1 MNLSF
6 EAKEHGRLREFV
18 TALTKKRGQSK
29 KALTEMVNLV
39 MKLVQATERVE
50 KLRTLEMLREV
61 TEGKLF
67 LEARP
72 LSRPNVGRVCPLHTH
87 LLRNAH

>member
-6 EAKEHGRLREFV
+6 EAKEYRRLREFV

-29 KALTEMVNLV
+29 KAMIEMVGLV
-39 MKLVQATERVE
+39 MKLVTPIERTE
-50 KLRTLEMLREV
+50 KLQTLEMLRAV

-67 LEARP
+67 LEVRISSYGP
-72 LSRPNVGRVCPLHTH
+72 TGRVCPLYTN
-87 LLRNAH
+87 LL